1 MFKRKIQANKK
12 AVNPII
18 TVIIIVILLIS
29 IGGIILT
36 WMSLEERAGHAIQIQ
51 SVRFEDAT
59 TTIYVQNTGKGNV
72 VLDSLII
79 DNNDFKLSEDNC
91 VVASERTTT
100 VKETQ
105 TAEITITQGYQKEIH
120 IKIVCRD
127 GTYNETNWEPNP

>member
-51 SVRFEDAT
+51 SVSFEESQIT
-59 TTIYVQNTGKGNV
+59 VYVQNTGKGTV
-72 VLDSLII
+72 ILDSLYL
-79 DNNDFKLSEDNC
+79 DNDQFILSEEDC
-91 VVASERTTT
+91 TVASEETTT

-105 TAEITITQGYQKEIH
+105 TAEITINRGYQKEIH
-120 IKIVCRD
+120 IKVICRD
-127 GTYNETNWEPNP
+127 GTYHEADWKPKS